1 MPERFS
7 SRDIVKVLESL
18 GFYFRSQK
26 GSHGKYKD
34 DSGKIVIVPMNKKE
48 IPAGTFK
55 NILNQAGISFEKF
68 KQMLNR

>member
-7 SRDIVKVLESL
+7 SNQIIKVLESL
-18 GFYFRSQK
+18 GFLFRSQS

-34 DSGKIVIVPMNKKE
+34 ESGKIVIVPMNRKE

-55 NILNQAGISFEKF
+55 SILNQAGITLKEF
-68 KQMLNR
+68 KSRLK

>member
-7 SRDIVKVLESL
+7 SKEIIQVLESL
-18 GFYFRSQK
+18 GFIFRSQN

-34 DSGKIVIVPMNKKE
+34 DTGKGVIVPMNKKV

-55 NILNQAGISFEKF
+55 SILNQAGITLKQF
-68 KQMLNR
+68 KDKLK